1 MRPGDSSMLKSGTL
15 RPPTAVQ
22 KGIPAARP
30 DRQRLLECVRDYVAQ
45 RRLVPPLSIEDLTQ
59 HAADVLTAAGLGEE
73 CQDYAGVLVNNEV
86 WRNIVAGIPY
96 SRRLLLLPQCLRASE
111 TCPAELD
118 EYGLLCQRC
127 GGCGICEFQT
137 EAEGLGY
144 AVMVAEGSPVVMS
157 LIESGKIDAVVGVS
171 CLAMLE
177 RVFPY
182 MEAGAV
188 PGVAIPLL
196 HDGCNDTA
204 VDAEWVWDV
213 IYMTSEDT
221 TRRLDLEA
229 LRRQVDAWFTEASL
243 ADLFGP
249 AETETEQIAR
259 DWLLRAG
266 KRWRP
271 FLAACTFEAIAGQA
285 GRPIPDDFRKL
296 ALAVE
301 CFHKASLVH
310 DDIEDDD
317 ASRYGQRALHE
328 QYGVP
333 VALNVGDFLLGL
345 GYRLL
350 AETDRPPES
359 TARMLRAAADG
370 HLTLCLGQGRELC
383 WARRPRPLSLEEV
396 FHIFRQKTAPTFEVA
411 LRLGAIYAGADEDMR
426 TVLRNYSE
434 ALGVA
439 YQVRDDIDDFAGG
452 SDPGDLYGIRPN
464 VLLAIAHE
472 SADPA
477 QRELVDRVW
486 RHGGQDAAA
495 AADILPLLK
504 ELHVE
509 PLARQLLEAE
519 KCRAIRCLGQLDNPN
534 LKGLLRRVV
543 AKIFNDFRPMG
554 CCDDDPAGNAPL
566 GRAGTETAE

>member
-1 MRPGDSSMLKSGTL
+1 MRPVDSSILKSPAL
-15 RPPTAVQ
+15 RPPAAVQ

-30 DRQRLLECVRDYVAQ
+30 DRQRLLEAVRNYVARQ
-45 RRLVPPLSIEDLTQ
+45 RLVPPLSIEDLAQ
-59 HAADVLTAAGLGEE
+59 HAEGVLADVALSEE
-73 CQDYAGVLVNNEV
+73 FRDYAGVLVNNEV
-86 WRNIVAGIPY
+86 WRDIVAGIPY
-96 SRRLLLLPQCLRASE
+96 SRRLLLLPQCLRSSE
-111 TCPAELD
+111 ACPAEID
-118 EYGLLCQRC
+118 EYGLLCRRC
-127 GGCGICEFQT
+127 GRCGICEFQA
-137 EAEGLGY
+137 EAESLGY
-144 AVMVAEGSPVVMS
+144 AVMIAEGSPVVMS

-196 HDGCNDTA
+196 YDGCTDTA
-204 VDAEWVWDV
+204 VDAEWVWDA
-213 IYMTSEDT
+213 IYMTSEDA

-243 ADLFGP
+243 CDLLGP

-271 FLAACTFEAIAGQA
+271 FLAACTFEALDSPG
-285 GRPIPDDFRKL
+285 GEPIPDDFRKL

-350 AETDRPPES
+350 AEIDLPPEPRS
-359 TARMLRAAADG
+359 RMLRAAADG

-411 LRLGAIYAGADEDMR
+411 LRLGAIYAGAEEDMR

-434 ALGVA
+434 ALGIA
-439 YQVRDDIDDFAGG
+439 YQIRDDIDDFAGG
-452 SDPGDLYGIRPN
+452 ADPADLYGIRPN
-464 VLLAIAHE
+464 VLLAIAHQN
-472 SADPA
+472 ADPA
-477 QRELVDRVW
+477 QRPLVDRAW
-486 RHGGQDAAA
+486 RHGGQDPQAAA
-495 AADILPLLK
+495 NILPLLK
-504 ELHVE
+504 ELQVE
-509 PLARQLLEAE
+509 PLARQLMEAE

-554 CCDDDPAGNAPL
+554 CCNDDPAGDAPR
-566 GRAGTETAE
+566 GRAGGEAAE